1 MVSEIKKAVEGAE
14 VWQDMP
20 EPVKPEKT
28 EFKPKTNDAAA
39 DEMEK
44 VVVNERKSRQ
54 SEAADVAAMY
64 EELTS
69 GRFEVLPADSPCYH
83 LDKWGMP
90 EGFPTQ
96 PIGRNGRTFYVID
109 PSGTCIGYT
118 DREITNTGILK
129 TLAGE
134 EIDRL
139 SCFWPKWNVKKTND
153 FGEHPWLKNDFDAT
167 KMANSVLKAFALR
180 ANQEGVFDPA
190 ERLRGRGAWVDDDG
204 NLVYHFGDEVRVY
217 SDGAEKEC
225 FSAGEHGRYIYTK
238 KASLEKPCTADT
250 ASLGDIDELIDLL
263 ASWNWRDKFGYI
275 LYLGWIAAGF
285 IGGALSWRPHIWM
298 VGDGSCGKSKL
309 NELVKGLMGANCI
322 YNTDYTEA
330 SIRLQIADQHLP
342 VLMDECESR
351 SEDSP
356 KMRALMNL
364 ARSTATG
371 GIASRGSSDQ
381 KSIQYEIKSSF
392 YFSSIY
398 HPPLRSE
405 ELQRICVLPLSPLT
419 QQRPSDF
426 LRSYDL
432 GRIGQSI
439 RARILFGFGRF
450 KKLFDAY
457 SEKILELTNG
467 SRNCDVYGTLMA
479 CAKIVMSDDDDFSKA
494 DMELVEEVFKSG
506 KMVAGNASKGENQSA
521 MIQHLMGSEVNK
533 WKGGDITTVGDLIY
547 QAIDRK
553 MTPGTRDD
561 ANNILK
567 MRGMKVK
574 LDLVNGNDM
583 LFVANSHPALI
594 RIFKDTE
601 WYGEPRTTGK
611 WVQVLMQYP
620 NARQE
625 TKSVRLSGACVT
637 RGVWVPI
644 SDLGVGFGLDDVDE
658 D

>member
-1 MVSEIKKAVEGAE
+1 MSKIKEAVDNAQP
-14 VWQDMP
+14 WQAMEEP
-20 EPVKPEKT
+20 ERPGKKKFEETKKKTDETKSKGREKSI
-28 EFKPKTNDAAA
+28 E
-39 DEMEK
+39 DEMEE
-44 VVVNERKSRQ
+44 VG
-54 SEAADVAAMY
+54 ALY
-64 EELTS
+64 EELR
-69 GRFEVLPADSPCYH
+69 GKFELLPEDAPCYH
-83 LDKWGMP
+83 LDKWGIP

-109 PSGTCIGYT
+109 PSGTCTGYT

-129 TLAGE
+129 TLAGA
-134 EIDRL
+134 EIDKL
-139 SCFWPKWNVKKTND
+139 AGYWPKWNVKKTND
-153 FGEHPWLKNDFDAT
+153 KNEYPWLRNDFDAT
-167 KMANSVLKAFALR
+167 KMANSILKAFALR
-180 ANQEGVFDPA
+180 AAQEGVFDPA
-190 ERLRGRGAWVDDDG
+190 ERLRGRGAWIDDDG

-217 SDGAEKEC
+217 AEGKEKEV

-238 KASLEKPCTADT
+238 KASLEKPVAAAEADL
-250 ASLGDIDELIDLL
+250 SGIDELTDLL
-263 ASWNWRDKFGYI
+263 ASWNWRDPFGYI
-275 LYLGWIAAGF
+275 LFLGWIAAGF
-285 IGGALSWRPHIWM
+285 IGGALPWRPHIWL

-309 NELVKGLMGANCI
+309 NELVKGLMGKNFI

-419 QQRPSDF
+419 KQRPSNF
-426 LRSYDL
+426 LSEYDL
-432 GRIGQSI
+432 GKIGQVI
-439 RARILFGFGRF
+439 RARILFGFDRF
-450 KKLFDAY
+450 KPVFEAY
-457 SEKILELTNG
+457 SAKILELTNG
-467 SRNCDVYGTLMA
+467 SRNCDVYGTLLA
-479 CAKIVMSDDDDFSKA
+479 CAKIVMSDAAELDQA
-494 DMELVEEVFKSG
+494 DMELVEEIFKSG
-506 KMVAGNASKGENQSA
+506 KMIAGNASKGENQAA
-521 MIQHLMGSEVNK
+521 MIQHLMGSEINK
-533 WKGGDITTVGDLIY
+533 WKGGDITTVGNLIY
-547 QAIDRK
+547 QAIDRAQAV
-553 MTPGTRDD
+553 GTRDD

-567 MRGMKVK
+567 MRGMRVK
-574 LDLVNGNDM
+574 LDMVNGQDE
-583 LFVANSHPALI
+583 LFIANSHPALI

-611 WVQVLMQYP
+611 WIQVFCQYP
-620 NARQE
+620 GAHTDN
-625 TKSVRLSGACVT
+625 KSVRLSGGCVT

-644 SDLGVGFGLDDVDE
+644 AELGIGKGAADIE
-658 D
+658 EE

>member
-1 MVSEIKKAVEGAE
+1 MSKIKKAVDEASE
-14 VWQDMP
+14 WRDMP
-20 EPVKPEKT
+20 EPERAGKKKPEGALKGR
-28 EFKPKTNDAAA
+28 EDG
-39 DEMEK
+39 
-44 VVVNERKSRQ
+44 RKA
-54 SEAADVAAMY
+54 EAEAVAAVY
-64 EELTS
+64 EELTNPK
-69 GRFEVLPADSPCYH
+69 FELLPEDAPCYH
-83 LDKWGMP
+83 PDKWGVP

-134 EIDRL
+134 EIDKL
-139 SCFWPKWNVKKTND
+139 AGYWPKWNIKKTND
-153 FGEHPWLKNDFDAT
+153 KNEYPWLRNDFDAT
-167 KMANSVLKAFALR
+167 KMAHTILKAFALR
-180 ANQEGVFDPA
+180 AAAEGVFDPA
-190 ERLRGRGAWVDDDG
+190 ERLRGRGAWTDDDG
-204 NLVYHFGDEVRVY
+204 NIVYHFGDEVRVY
-217 SDGAEKEC
+217 KDGQEKEV
-225 FSAGEHGRYIYTK
+225 FPAGEHGRYIYTK
-238 KASLEKPCTADT
+238 KASLEKPVAKEE
-250 ASLGDIDELIDLL
+250 AGLAEIDELTDLL
-263 ASWNWRDKFGYI
+263 QSWNWRDPFGHI
-275 LYLGWIAAGF
+275 LFLGWIAAGF

-309 NELVKGLMGANCI
+309 NELVKGLMGKNFI

-381 KSIQYEIKSSF
+381 KSIQYEIKSAF

-419 QQRPSDF
+419 TQRPSDF
-426 LRSYDL
+426 LEGYDL
-432 GRIGQSI
+432 DKMGQVI
-439 RARILFGFGRF
+439 RARILFGFERF
-450 KKLFDAY
+450 KPLFDAY
-457 SEKILELTNG
+457 SKKILELTNG
-467 SRNCDVYGTLMA
+467 SRNCDVYGTLLA
-479 CAKIVMSDDDDFSKA
+479 CAKIVTSDEKCLDEIDD
-494 DMELVEEVFKSG
+494 ELVEAIFKSG
-506 KMVAGNASKGENQSA
+506 KMIAGNASNGENQAA

-533 WKGGDITTVGDLIY
+533 WKGGDVTTVGNLIY
-547 QAIDRK
+547 QATDRT
-553 MTPGTRDD
+553 MGAGARDD

-567 MRGMKVK
+567 IRGMKIK
-574 LDLVNGNDM
+574 LDMAGGNDE
-583 LFVANSHPALI
+583 LFIANSHPALI

-611 WVQVLMQYP
+611 WIQVFMQYP
-620 NARQE
+620 HAHSDNR
-625 TKSVRLSGACVT
+625 SVRLSGACVT

-644 SDLGVGFGLDDVDE
+644 SDLGVGYGAPNVDE

>member
-1 MVSEIKKAVEGAE
+1 MTSKITEAVNAAQP
-14 VWQDMP
+14 WQEMP
-20 EPVKPEKT
+20 EPQKAGKKAAPRKSKENNT
-28 EFKPKTNDAAA
+28 AA

-44 VVVNERKSRQ
+44 VVIRSREDEI
-54 SEAADVAAMY
+54 SEVSALY
-64 EELTS
+64 EELA
-69 GRFEVLPADSPCYH
+69 GGKFELLPEESPCYH
-83 LDKWGMP
+83 LDKWGIP
-90 EGFPTQ
+90 AGFPTQ
-96 PIGRNGRTFYVID
+96 PVGRNGRTFYVID
-109 PSGTCIGYT
+109 PTGTCIGYT

-129 TLAGE
+129 TLAGDK
-134 EIDRL
+134 IDQL
-139 SCFWPKWNVKKTND
+139 SSFWPKWNIKKTND
-153 FGEHPWLKNDFDAT
+153 HNEYPWLRNDFDAT
-167 KMANSVLKAFALR
+167 KMATSILKAFALR
-180 ANQEGVFDPA
+180 AAQEGVFDPA
-190 ERLRGRGAWVDDDG
+190 ERLRGRGAWTDDDG

-217 SDGAEKEC
+217 EGGSEKER
-225 FSAGEHGRYIYTK
+225 FAAGEHGRYIYTK
-238 KASLEKPCTADT
+238 KASMEKPCAASE

-263 ASWNWRDKFGYI
+263 SSWNWRDPFGYI

-285 IGGALSWRPHIWM
+285 VGGALTWRPHIWL

-309 NELVKGLMGANCI
+309 NELVKGLMGSNFI

-405 ELQRICVLPLSPLT
+405 ELQRICVLPLSPLVS
-419 QQRPSDF
+419 QRPSDF

-432 GRIGQSI
+432 RRIGQSI
-439 RARILFGFGRF
+439 RARILYGYGRF
-450 KKLFDAY
+450 KNLFDAF
-457 SEKILELTNG
+457 SKKILELTNG
-467 SRNCDVYGTLMA
+467 SRNCDVYGTLLA
-479 CAKIVMSDDDDFSKA
+479 CAKIVMSDDDQLNSSDF
-494 DMELVEEVFKSG
+494 ELVEEIFKSG
-506 KMVAGNASKGENQSA
+506 KMIAGNASKGENQAA

-533 WKGGDITTVGDLIY
+533 WRGGDVTTVGNLIY

-553 MTPGTRDD
+553 EAAGTRDD

-567 MRGMKVK
+567 IRGMKVK
-574 LDLVNGNDM
+574 LDMVNGNDE
-583 LFVANSHPALI
+583 LFVANSHPQLI

-611 WVQVLMQYP
+611 WIQVLMQYP
-620 NARQE
+620 HARAE

-644 SDLGVGFGLDDVDE
+644 SDLGIGFDAQNIDE

>member
-1 MVSEIKKAVEGAE
+1 MSKIKEAVNTAQPWEN
-14 VWQDMP
+14 MP
-20 EPVKPEKT
+20 EPDNTAKKAAAH
-28 EFKPKTNDAAA
+28 KRKNDTAA

-44 VVVNERKSRQ
+44 VVVRSREDEIL
-54 SEAADVAAMY
+54 EAAALY
-64 EELTS
+64 EELT
-69 GRFEVLPADSPCYH
+69 GGKFELLPEDSPCYH

-90 EGFPTQ
+90 AGFPTQ

-109 PSGTCIGYT
+109 PTGTCIGYT

-129 TLAGE
+129 TLAGDK
-134 EIDRL
+134 IDQL
-139 SCFWPKWNVKKTND
+139 SSFWPKWNVKKTND
-153 FGEHPWLKNDFDAT
+153 RNEYPWLKNDFDAT
-167 KMANSVLKAFALR
+167 KMATSILKAFALR
-180 ANQEGVFDPA
+180 ASQEGVFDPA
-190 ERLRGRGAWVDDDG
+190 ERLRGRGAWIDDDG

-217 SDGAEKEC
+217 ADGKEKER
-225 FSAGEHGRYIYTK
+225 FAAGENGKYIYTK
-238 KASLEKPCTADT
+238 KASMEKPCA
-250 ASLGDIDELIDLL
+250 ASEAALSDIDELIDLL
-263 ASWNWRDKFGYI
+263 ASWNWRDPFGYV

-285 IGGALSWRPHIWM
+285 IGGALPWRPHIWL

-309 NELVKGLMGANCI
+309 NELVKGLMGSNFI

-371 GIASRGSSDQ
+371 GIASRGSADQ
-381 KSIQYEIKSSF
+381 KSVQYEIKSSF

-419 QQRPSDF
+419 HQRPSDF

-432 GRIGQSI
+432 QRIGQSI
-439 RARILFGFGRF
+439 RARILYGYKRF
-450 KKLFDAY
+450 KTLFDAF
-457 SEKILELTNG
+457 SKKILELTNG
-467 SRNCDVYGTLMA
+467 SRNCDVYGTLLA
-479 CAKIVMSDDDDFSKA
+479 CAKIVMSDDNQLNQSDL
-494 DMELVEEVFKSG
+494 ELVDEIFKSG
-506 KMVAGNASKGENQSA
+506 KMIAGNASRGENQAA

-533 WKGGDITTVGDLIY
+533 WRGGDVTTVGNLIY

-553 MTPGTRDD
+553 EAAGTRDD

-567 MRGMKVK
+567 IRGMKVK
-574 LDLVNGNDM
+574 LDMVNGNDE
-583 LFVANSHPALI
+583 LFVANSHPQLI

-611 WVQVLMQYP
+611 WIQVLLQYP

-644 SDLGVGFGLDDVDE
+644 SDLGIGFDAKDIDE